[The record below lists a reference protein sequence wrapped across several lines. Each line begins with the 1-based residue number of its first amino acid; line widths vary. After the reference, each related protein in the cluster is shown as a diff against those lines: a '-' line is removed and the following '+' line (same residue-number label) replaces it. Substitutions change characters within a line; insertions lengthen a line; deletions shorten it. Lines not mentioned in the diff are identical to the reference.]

1 MTESGDIFDNLLQ
14 LAVENGASDIHV
26 KSNHPACLRI
36 HGHLEAVE
44 MESLTPESIYEFVT
58 EECPPQFAERW
69 RRDAQIDFSYI
80 LEGVGR
86 FRVNAFHQRGTP
98 SIVFRHVKDRPPTF
112 EQLNHQAETFVK
124 LCSTHEGI
132 VLVCGPTGSG
142 KSSTL
147 AAMLNWI
154 NQNMD

>member
-1 MTESGDIFDNLLQ
+1 MPP
-14 LAVENGASDIHV
+14 AVRRA
-26 KSNHPACLRI
+26 L
-36 HGHLEAVE
+36 
-44 MESLTPESIYEFVT
+44 
-58 EECPPQFAERW
+58 

-132 VLVCGPTGSG
+132 VLVCGPPAPARAPRSPPCSTGSTRTWT
-142 KSSTL
+142 STS
-147 AAMLNWI
+147 
-154 NQNMD
+154 